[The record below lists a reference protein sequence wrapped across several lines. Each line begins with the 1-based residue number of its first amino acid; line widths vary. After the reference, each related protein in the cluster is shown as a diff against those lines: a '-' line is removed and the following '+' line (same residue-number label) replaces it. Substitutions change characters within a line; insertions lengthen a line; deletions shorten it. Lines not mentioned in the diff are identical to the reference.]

1 MGLKNNIRMYL
12 NEQDEEWVSV
22 SPEEY
27 KDLLKYV
34 NGDGSII
41 NRLPDYKGKKIKID
55 GVHFS
60 RNNGNRRNI

>member
-41 NRLPDYKGKKIKID
+41 NRLPDYKGKKLKLMVI
-55 GVHFS
+55 
-60 RNNGNRRNI
+60 